1 MGHPQWAGALTPERV
16 CHPAKA
22 IKSNTMT
29 ISLLAIN
36 ATLVIIIGILVLYL
50 RSFSSAYATEKGKNL
65 ATHEDIDKVVEQ
77 VHAVTKTQ
85 EAIKAEISAI
95 VWGKQRRWE
104 LQQQVVL
111 ELLKPLCQHRA
122 PRETHRSCQGRNG

>member
-1 MGHPQWAGALTPERV
+1 
-16 CHPAKA
+16 
-22 IKSNTMT
+22 MT